1 MCVRPLFDGLIQENP
16 NLKGFQSASAEIVHD
31 KAFENGIVK
40 LYRGDVPTR
49 DEANAP
55 RIHKL
60 EDEAA
65 DTNSTNMSFVARML
79 HNQEDTRKRR
89 RVTAQYHSI
98 AHVSPT
104 FVRDYLAEQ
113 SL

>member
-1 MCVRPLFDGLIQENP
+1 
-16 NLKGFQSASAEIVHD
+16 
-31 KAFENGIVK
+31 
-40 LYRGDVPTR
+40 VPTT

-55 RIHKL
+55 QIHKL

-65 DTNSTNMSFVARML
+65 ETNSTNMSFVARML

-104 FVRDYLAEQ
+104 SNICERLFSRAKLVMRPHRRHIDPSTLEMILL
-113 SL
+113 SLRMNKDLWDAVSIEKLI